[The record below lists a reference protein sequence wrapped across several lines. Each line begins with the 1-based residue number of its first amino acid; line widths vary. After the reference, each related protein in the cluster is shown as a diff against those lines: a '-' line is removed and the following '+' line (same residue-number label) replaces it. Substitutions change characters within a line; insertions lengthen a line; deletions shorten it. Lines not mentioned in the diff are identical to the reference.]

1 MHPTASQWPSG
12 WRSTVPKIR
21 SGNPAKRAELARQ
34 MEEERQKPLV
44 QRLLERTTEQA
55 VELVRDLNGHLPEDV
70 YLHLRAGAAGLLFVQ
85 AAVTDKPTPAEI
97 VGQDVLSMDQIK
109 AQVWEEAAAAYRVL
123 HPGPWPTN
131 PYKRRRK

>member
-1 MHPTASQWPSG
+1 MVS
-12 WRSTVPKIR
+12 KR
-21 SGNPAKRAELARQ
+21 SGNPAKRAELERLKA
-34 MEEERQKPLV
+34 EEAKKPPV
-44 QRLLERTTEQA
+44 QRLLERTTEQS

-70 YLHLRAGAAGLLFVQ
+70 YLHLRAGAVGLLFVQ
-85 AAVTDKPTPAEI
+85 AAMTGKPSPAE
-97 VGQDVLSMDQIK
+97 VVDADVLSMDQIK